1 MAKVKVT
8 IIVSTSDANATS
20 RFTNEYLKETLKDE
34 FFFESDGEVIDSVE
48 AEILEEN

>member
-20 RFTNEYLKETLKDE
+20 RFTNQYLKEVLEGE
-34 FFFESDGEVIDSVE
+34 FFDSDDDEVIESVE